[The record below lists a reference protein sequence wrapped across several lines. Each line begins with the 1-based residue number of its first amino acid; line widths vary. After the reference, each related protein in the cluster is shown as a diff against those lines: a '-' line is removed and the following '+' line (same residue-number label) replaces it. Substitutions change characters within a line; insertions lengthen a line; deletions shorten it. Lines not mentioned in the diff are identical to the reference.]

1 MTANPIDRIL
11 VWAES
16 TPQSA
21 AITSADFTITYVVL
35 ADSVRRMAAK
45 LRQLGVR
52 PGNVVA
58 IRGRSQLEAIVML
71 AVLHEGAVSLHGSE
85 AVLAGY
91 GAQIDFLAGDIVGS
105 PRTRAKIIT
114 IDNEF
119 LQSLG
124 GVNSRIESQ
133 PLTEASPCRIV
144 FSSGTTGIPKGVEF
158 TVASLLSRTA
168 SARTNWMPVDPFMC
182 LLGLDTVSGFQTFMW
197 SVLNGK
203 TYFLPGDGPA
213 NARLI
218 AAAGVKSIKT
228 SPARLEN
235 LVDAI
240 EAAGYGPSSGE
251 SLALEQV
258 EVAGSLLTSRLGQRC
273 TEVVGCVPIYLYG
286 STEVGTVTQGQ
297 FDPTRPSMVGAVVA
311 DAELQVVD
319 DDDANLSGSGREGH
333 VRYRTA
339 HTPDHYWNG
348 TAETNAPFR
357 NGWFYP
363 GDRGT
368 INSAGELTLSGRTND
383 VVNAGGA
390 KFNLAELDLWM
401 ADIDLFT
408 DCASFQ
414 FQDDSGATAIGIAF
428 VSKHP
433 VNPQDLAERVRG
445 MLPNLE
451 VRAFVR
457 VELIT
462 RNSFGKV
469 TRADLAALITE
480 ER

>member
-1 MTANPIDRIL
+1 MTDNPIDRIL
-11 VWAES
+11 AWAES
-16 TPQSA
+16 APQSA
-21 AITSADFTITYVVL
+21 AITSAEFTITYAAL

-52 PGNVVA
+52 PGNIVA
-58 IRGRSQLEAIVML
+58 IRGRAQLEAVVML
-71 AVLHEGAVSLHGSE
+71 AILHEGAVSLHGSE

-91 GAQIDFLAGDIVGS
+91 GTQIDFLVGDVVGS
-105 PRTRAKIIT
+105 ARTRAKIIR

-124 GVNSRIESQ
+124 AINSRIESR
-133 PLTEASPCRIV
+133 PLSEESPCRIV

-203 TYFLPGDGPA
+203 TYFIPGDGPA

-218 AAAGVKSIKT
+218 GASGVKSIKT

-235 LVDAI
+235 LVDAMDAI
-240 EAAGYGPSSGE
+240 RALGGEA
-251 SLALEQV
+251 LALEQI
-258 EVAGSLLTSRLGQRC
+258 EVAGSLLTSRLGKRC
-273 TEVVGCVPIYLYG
+273 AEVLGCVPVYLYG
-286 STEVGTVTQGQ
+286 STEVGTVTRGQ
-297 FDPTRPSMVGAVVA
+297 FDPHRPSTVGSVVV

-319 DDDANLSGSGREGH
+319 DDDTDLSGSGREGH

-339 HTPDHYWNG
+339 HTPDHYWRA

-357 NGWFYP
+357 DGWFYP

-401 ADIDLFT
+401 AEIDLFT

-433 VNPQDLAERVRG
+433 VNPQDLAVRVRG

-457 VELIT
+457 VELIP
-462 RNSFGKV
+462 RNNFGKV
-469 TRADLAALITE
+469 TRAALAALLPQ
-480 ER
+480 

>member
-1 MTANPIDRIL
+1 MTGNPIDRIL
-11 VWAES
+11 VWADS

-21 AITSADFTITYVVL
+21 AIMSADFTITYVVL

-91 GAQIDFLAGDIVGS
+91 GTQIDYLVGDVVGS
-105 PRTRAKIIT
+105 TRTRAKVIT

-124 GVNSRIESQ
+124 GINSRIEPQ

-203 TYFLPGDGPA
+203 TYFIPGDGAA

-218 AAAGVKSIKT
+218 ASAGVRSIKT

-240 EAAGYGPSSGE
+240 AADGGA
-251 SLALEQV
+251 LKLEQA

-273 TEVVGCVPIYLYG
+273 ADVLGCTPVYLYG
-286 STEVGTVTQGQ
+286 STEVGTVTRGQ
-297 FDPTRPSMVGAVVA
+297 FDPTRPSMVGSVVA

-319 DDDANLSGSGREGH
+319 DDDANLSGSRREGH

-339 HTPDHYWNG
+339 HTPDHYWRA
-348 TAETNAPFR
+348 TAETNSPFR
-357 NGWFYP
+357 NRWFYP

-428 VSKHP
+428 ASKHP

-457 VELIT
+457 VELIP
-462 RNSFGKV
+462 RNSLGKV
-469 TRADLAALITE
+469 SRRALSSLITG
-480 ER
+480 

>member
-1 MTANPIDRIL
+1 M
-11 VWAES
+11 
-16 TPQSA
+16 
-21 AITSADFTITYVVL
+21 SADFTITYAAL

-52 PGNVVA
+52 PGSVVA
-58 IRGRSQLEAIVML
+58 IRGRSQLEAVVML

-85 AVLAGY
+85 AVLSGY
-91 GAQIDFLAGDIVGS
+91 GQRIDFLVGDAMGS
-105 PRTRAKIIT
+105 TRTRAKIIT

-124 GVNSRIESQ
+124 GINSRIETKS
-133 PLTEASPCRIV
+133 LTEASPCRIV

-240 EAAGYGPSSGE
+240 DAAGGAAPADGGA
-251 SLALEQV
+251 LGLEQV

-273 TEVVGCVPIYLYG
+273 TEVLGCVPLYLYG
-286 STEVGTVTQGQ
+286 STEVGTVTRGQ
-297 FDPTRPSMVGAVVA
+297 FAASRPSMVGSVVA

-339 HTPDHYWNG
+339 HTPHHYWNG

-401 ADIDLFT
+401 AEIDLFT

-414 FQDDSGATAIGIAF
+414 FEDASGATAIGIAF

-469 TRADLAALITE
+469 TRAALAALISE